1 MIPEWVPDAPGT
13 INPAKLV
20 VRAAPLPSALPTPPP
35 TPGISTSSTVGTDG
49 SCPTTPHETDVGDTK
64 RLDAVSRHTALCQ
77 ARLPRISSEIDS
89 GSTAFSAPLSSC
101 RDGHGHDSRLE
112 FEAFCGRKPSKV
124 PARLSLRK
132 QRLARHTDYFMSQM
146 LHIKKLSLLVDPAAG
161 SESNVVVEKSTH
173 SIWDAYL
180 LRADVP
186 RNVNLF
192 RRQQII
198 YNKVLERYILLV
210 RDGCVGQLGHVSTS
224 SREVLS
230 APSLRPVTTRF
241 KALFKL
247 ATGKVWEQRYSE
259 QKFRR
264 RTEQYE
270 FVELDYVSSRRAS
283 PPELPDYT
291 WLNLTIVDE
300 VRTMMDL
307 ILHGASAEA
316 SKQSQDSEQRRSWSS
331 YTAPYQELSQYTMF
345 LGFRILKLI
354 GDVLEATDGSVKWKT
369 MQRLTSR
376 YRSQIPHCRGSAHY
390 TPVISSYQAL
400 LLELRLLSSL
410 WPEQQEISRA
420 LNSVCTRATMHWH
433 THGVLAQPLYQAY
446 SSLRH
451 GFRRL
456 TDRSSLEYRELC
468 QYLHGSNHPV
478 HRTYFE
484 VMDIYRVFI
493 KSGLPNAYQEWIDSK
508 TPTSDTNTVS
518 TSGSSLNSDPQ
529 TSSRD
534 AEDRRL
540 LWHGTPLDSLLGILD
555 LGLQIRRRGASFTG
569 TMFGNGIYLADS
581 SSKSAGFC
589 RHHEN
594 ANRASISGGQ
604 RSPRTGGAGLSQR
617 TMSFGR
623 AGKSESAE
631 AVLLLCEA
639 DVGRNRLLSQ
649 HSIPQGHNVVEATYG
664 RRRCI
669 QGLGQNGPPAW
680 KGVRWNIESAPSAKP
695 GAVLMV
701 SRLFSDE

>member
-1 MIPEWVPDAPGT
+1 M
-13 INPAKLV
+13 K
-20 VRAAPLPSALPTPPP
+20 AASLPTPPP
-35 TPGISTSSTVGTDG
+35 TPDIASTS
-49 SCPTTPHETDVGDTK
+49 
-64 RLDAVSRHTALCQ
+64 AQ
-77 ARLPRISSEIDS
+77 
-89 GSTAFSAPLSSC
+89 
-101 RDGHGHDSRLE
+101 
-112 FEAFCGRKPSKV
+112 
-124 PARLSLRK
+124 
-132 QRLARHTDYFMSQM
+132 LARHNDYFMSQM

-161 SESNVVVEKSTH
+161 SESIVVVEKSTH

-198 YNKVLERYILLV
+198 YNKVLKRYILLV
-210 RDGCVGQLGHVSTS
+210 RDGCVGQLGHICTGK
-224 SREVLS
+224 REVLS
-230 APSLRPVTTRF
+230 SPSLRPVTTRF
-241 KALFKL
+241 KALFKK
-247 ATGKVWEQRYSE
+247 ATGKIWEERYSE
-259 QKFRR
+259 QKFGR

-270 FVELDYVSSRRAS
+270 FVELDYVSSNRG
-283 PPELPDYT
+283 PQPELPDYA
-291 WLNLTIVDE
+291 WLNLTVVDE

-307 ILHGASAEA
+307 ILHGASAQA
-316 SKQSQDSEQRRSWSS
+316 SKQSQDLEQTSSWSS
-331 YTAPYQELSQYTMF
+331 YTAPYQELSQYTIF
-345 LGFRILKLI
+345 LGFRILELI
-354 GDVLEATDGSVKWKT
+354 RDVLEATDGSVKWKT
-369 MQRLTSR
+369 VLRLTSR
-376 YRSQIPHCRGSAHY
+376 YRSLIPYCRASTYY

-410 WPEQQEISRA
+410 WPEQQDISRA
-420 LNSVCTRATMHWH
+420 VSSVCSRATMHWH
-433 THGVLAQPLYQAY
+433 THGMLAQPLYQAY

-484 VMDIYRVFI
+484 VQDIYRVFI
-493 KSGLPNAYQEWIDSK
+493 KPGLPNGYQEWIDSK
-508 TPTSDTNTVS
+508 TPASDTTSIS
-518 TSGSSLNSDPQ
+518 TSESSPNPQ
-529 TSSRD
+529 TSHRD

-581 SSKSAGFC
+581 SSKSARYC

-594 ANRASISGGQ
+594 ANWASISGGHQ
-604 RSPRTGGAGLSQR
+604 PHSGGAG
-617 TMSFGR
+617 R
-623 AGKSESAE
+623 ATKSESAE

-649 HSIPQGHNVVEATYG
+649 HSIPRGHKVVEATCG
-664 RRRCI
+664 RQRCI
-669 QGLGQNGPPAW
+669 QGLGKNGPAAW
-680 KGVRWNIESAPSAKP
+680 KGVKWDIEAAPSAKP
-695 GAVLMV
+695 GVVLMPDTTSPYGEISSGGELRFNEYV
-701 SRLFSDE
+701 MFDPSHAIIRYVLRLKMSGPGY

>member
-1 MIPEWVPDAPGT
+1 
-13 INPAKLV
+13 
-20 VRAAPLPSALPTPPP
+20 
-35 TPGISTSSTVGTDG
+35 
-49 SCPTTPHETDVGDTK
+49 
-64 RLDAVSRHTALCQ
+64 
-77 ARLPRISSEIDS
+77 
-89 GSTAFSAPLSSC
+89 
-101 RDGHGHDSRLE
+101 
-112 FEAFCGRKPSKV
+112 
-124 PARLSLRK
+124 
-132 QRLARHTDYFMSQM
+132 MSQM
-146 LHIKKLSLLVDPAAG
+146 LHIERLSLLVDPAAG

-186 RNVNLF
+186 RNVNRF

-198 YNKVLERYILLV
+198 YNKVLERYVLLV
-210 RDGCVGQLGHVSTS
+210 RDGCVGQLGHISTS

-230 APSLRPVTTRF
+230 APSLRPVTIRF

-283 PPELPDYT
+283 PPELPDDT
-291 WLNLTIVDE
+291 WLNLTVVDE

-307 ILHGASAEA
+307 ILHGASAQA
-316 SKQSQDSEQRRSWSS
+316 SKQSQDLEQTRSWSS
-331 YTAPYQELSQYTMF
+331 YTAPYQELSQYTMY

-354 GDVLEATDGSVKWKT
+354 GNVLEATDGSVKWKT

-376 YRSQIPHCRGSAHY
+376 YRSQIPHCRASTHY

-420 LNSVCTRATMHWH
+420 ANSVCTRATMHWH
-433 THGVLAQPLYQAY
+433 TQGVLAQPLYQAY

-484 VMDIYRVFI
+484 VQDIYRVFI
-493 KSGLPNAYQEWIDSK
+493 KSGLPNGYQEWIDSK
-508 TPTSDTNTVS
+508 TPTSDTSSMS
-518 TSGSSLNSDPQ
+518 TSESPPNIQ
-529 TSSRD
+529 TSYRD

-569 TMFGNGIYLADS
+569 TMFGNGIYLADC
-581 SSKSAGFC
+581 SSKSAGYC
-589 RHHEN
+589 RHQEN

-604 RSPRTGGAGLSQR
+604 RPNSGGAG
-617 TMSFGR
+617 R
-623 AGKSESAE
+623 ATKSKSAE

-639 DVGRNRLLSQ
+639 DVGSNRLLSQ
-649 HSIPQGHNVVEATYG
+649 HCIPEGHNVVEASRG
-664 RRRCI
+664 QQRCI
-669 QGLGQNGPPAW
+669 QGLGQNGPAAW
-680 KGVRWNIESAPSAKP
+680 KGVGWNIQAAPSAKP
-695 GAVLMV
+695 GVVLMPDTTSPYGEGY
-701 SRLFSDE
+701 SRGVLRFNEYVMFRASHLIIRYVFRLKISGPGC